1 MKVAVIS
8 DVHGN
13 LEALKT
19 VLDDIKSRNIDKIYC
34 LGDIITKGSHSLE
47 CVNLIRNN
55 CDVVIRGN
63 CDEYYINLTNLS
75 NMSDIDIKR
84 YNWVMGMLD
93 DDSINYLSKLPY
105 SYEFYM
111 SGRLIRLV
119 HAHPKKIDNVVCN
132 IDYFDRYYEMFLPSD
147 NTISNEKADVL
158 IYGHIHIPF
167 VQKIYNRFLINTG
180 SVGNAMDVF
189 RNPNKDGNDKFTAV
203 ANYLILSGNYDSKNV
218 NDKFSFELVN
228 VPYDIEKEISNNKD
242 NVEFDSY
249 CIELRRG
256 IYRDMSII
264 DASFADRGIN
274 KEDI

>member
-1 MKVAVIS
+1 MKIAVIS

-63 CDEYYINLTNLS
+63 CDEYSINLTNLS

-189 RNPNKDGNDKFTAV
+189 RNPNKDGNDKF
-203 ANYLILSGNYDSKNV
+203 
-218 NDKFSFELVN
+218 SFELVN